1 MKFCRRAMALI
12 SLFLIAGAMS
22 VEGAA
27 YRTDYTVD
35 GNEQIAIPQAYT
47 YAYSIN
53 VLENAGEEVRVYFD
67 QPADLR
73 MDGEEN
79 LYVADAKN
87 NRVVKLDKEGNLLS
101 LYTQGGDTPLNQPQ
115 GVCPGP
121 GGDVYIAD
129 TGNQRIVHL
138 EADGTLIREYGLP
151 DSPVL
156 SEVQV
161 YSPTKIGLSPTGGL
175 YVLMGETIM
184 SIDADNT
191 FRGYIGQTDIGFD
204 FVDWLLRLVASEE
217 QRVMV
222 GKRTA
227 ASYMNFTVNEEG
239 LIYATSQDEVEGQI
253 KVLNSVG
260 NNIYR
265 KLSDIN
271 KSGLTKLKE
280 TYFSGNVIGKPFR
293 YGELVDGENPQFSG
307 IAVDA
312 NGMVTV
318 AEKLSGKLY
327 QYDQTG
333 NLLAVFG
340 GLGTGQG
347 EFAIPAAITVDHE
360 GNLYVLDSSK
370 GNIQVFEPTAF
381 IRKVQQATILYNDGD
396 YDGASALWQ
405 EVMAI
410 DKTYPLAH
418 MGLAATAYKA
428 GDWQGAM
435 EGYRY
440 ANDRAQYGKAFS
452 EYRYVFMQEHFFW
465 VVLGAAVAVGILG
478 FLAAV
483 LSRHSKRVLQGFEYR
498 QIPSLGLRNGLLMGA
513 GILFRPRRTMESVKS
528 SRGRLSL
535 GAGFLIV
542 ILALGVRLFFIYTVS
557 YSFQDVELDEVN
569 LLLEAAK
576 ILLPFFT
583 WVGASYLISS
593 QFNGEATLGEN
604 FTASCYC
611 LIPFVV
617 TEFTAALLS
626 HVLCVSERY
635 LFAVLV
641 NGVLIWMGWLFIRSV
656 FILNDYS
663 TGQTLLVCVLSVC
676 AMVLIWFIA
685 LLGYALVGRIVQFVL
700 DLVQE
705 AALLT

>member
-1 MKFCRRAMALI
+1 MKYLRRAVVLV
-12 SLFLIAGAMS
+12 SLFLLAGALGI
-22 VEGAA
+22 EGAA
-27 YRTDYTVD
+27 YSTDYTID
-35 GNEQIAIPQAYT
+35 GNEQIAIPQAYA
-47 YAYSIN
+47 YSYSIN
-53 VLENAGEEVRVYFD
+53 VLEGAGEEVRVYFD

-73 MDGEEN
+73 MDREEN
-79 LYVADAKN
+79 LYVADTKN
-87 NRVVKLDKEGNLLS
+87 NRVVKLDKEGRLLA
-101 LYTQGGDTPLNQPQ
+101 LFTQAGDTPLNQPQ
-115 GVCPGP
+115 GVCPGTN
-121 GGDVYIAD
+121 GDIYIAD
-129 TGNQRIVHL
+129 TGNQRIVRL
-138 EADGTLIREYGLP
+138 AADGALIREYGLP

-161 YSPTKIGLSPTGGL
+161 YSPTKIGLSSTGGL

-184 SIDADNT
+184 SIDEDNT

-204 FVDWLLRLVASEE
+204 FLDWLLRLVASEE
-217 QRVMV
+217 QRIMI

-227 ASYMNFTVNEEG
+227 ASYVNFTVNEEG

-265 KLSDIN
+265 KLSHIN
-271 KSGLTKLKE
+271 KSGLTKFKE
-280 TYFSGNVIGKPFR
+280 TYFSGNVISKPFR

-318 AEKLSGKLY
+318 AEKRTGKLY

-347 EFAIPAAITVDHE
+347 KFAIPAALTVDRQ

-370 GNIQVFEPTAF
+370 GNIQIFEPTAF
-381 IRKVQQATILYNDGD
+381 IRKVQQATVLYNDGD
-396 YDGASALWQ
+396 YEGASALWQ
-405 EVMAI
+405 EVIAI

-418 MGLAATAYKA
+418 IGLATTAFKA

-452 EYRYVFMQEHFFW
+452 EYRYAFMQDHFFW
-465 VVLGAAVAVGILG
+465 VVLAAAAAVAVVGA
-478 FLAAV
+478 LAV
-483 LSRHSKRVLQGFEYR
+483 TLSRCSKRVLQGFEYR
-498 QIPSLGLRNGLLMGA
+498 QIPRLGVKNGLLMGA
-513 GILFRPRRTMESVKS
+513 GVLFRPRRTMESVKN

-535 GAGFLIV
+535 AAGFLIV
-542 ILALGVRLFFIYTVS
+542 LLALAVRFFFIYTVS
-557 YSFQDVELDEVN
+557 YSFQDVELDQVN

-583 WVGASYLISS
+583 WVGASYLISA
-593 QFNGEATLGEN
+593 QFNGEATLGES

-617 TEFTAALLS
+617 TEFAAALLS
-626 HVLCVSERY
+626 HVLCVSERT

-641 NGVLIWMGWLFIRSV
+641 NGVLLWMAWLFIRSV

-663 TGQTLLVCVLSVC
+663 VGQTLLVCVLSVC

-685 LLGYALVGRIVQFVL
+685 LLGYTLVGRIIQFVL
-700 DLVQE
+700 DLIQE